1 MMLWALLLQPYLS
14 VLDNSVHRST
24 YRIRGLLVLLM
35 VVDFHHVVHN
45 NVIQMDQLIHVT
57 LVPVVNSH
65 SLDFHSIE
73 EVADN
78 HLYDMIRNH
87 HDHDLYRRLV
97 RPCLCQ
103 LLQLFQL
110 DC

>member
-1 MMLWALLLQPYLS
+1 MMLWALLLQPYLN
-14 VLDNSVHRST
+14 VLDNSVHWST
-24 YRIRGLLVLLM
+24 YRIRGLVLLM
-35 VVDFHHVVHN
+35 VADFHHVVHS
-45 NVIQMDQLIHVT
+45 NVIQMDQLIHAT

-78 HLYDMIRNH
+78 HSYDMIRNH

-97 RPCLCQ
+97 RPCLFP